1 MDELRIY
8 AAALWITHLNPDEVL
23 WFEIIGRA
31 AAPVDD
37 VLVLAFTAQ
46 LTIPVGY
53 TEVIVHQGV
62 THMTV
67 AQHSVEEGLKSKEQE
82 VM

>member
-1 MDELRIY
+1 M
-8 AAALWITHLNPDEVL
+8 

-31 AAPVDD
+31 ATPVND

-67 AQHSVEEGLKSKEQE
+67 PQHSVEEGLGRKGQE
-82 VM
+82 VMSYLLTTVS